1 MKKLMIVISTVMM
14 ACAVNAAS
22 YVWGFSDGNT
32 VAPDGSYFGEGGYA
46 DATAMLFLGTV
57 TAGAEGWEGLS
68 SATLLVSG
76 NMNDAP
82 DYNWGNHDP
91 NSPNSSDLVNALG
104 GQAYTLI
111 LLDSGSVSD
120 LASYDGK
127 YVSVTGTSEG
137 FSIPG
142 AGETVYYAAFTS
154 DATFGASDWADT
166 PAPGPTPPVI
176 PEPTTG
182 LLVLLGVAGLALRR
196 RA

>member
-1 MKKLMIVISTVMM
+1 MIAVSAVMM

-22 YVWGFSDGNT
+22 YIWGFNSAET
-32 VAPDGSYFGEGGYA
+32 VAPDGAYFGEGSYS

-57 TAGAEGWEGLS
+57 TAGADGWEGLS
-68 SATLLVSG
+68 SATLLASG
-76 NMNDAP
+76 NMNGDP
-82 DYNWGNHDP
+82 DYNWGQFDTDTMP
-91 NSPNSSDLVNALG
+91 SSDLVNALG

-120 LASYDGK
+120 LASYEGK
-127 YVSVTGTSEG
+127 YVSVTGTSDG

-142 AGETVYYAAFTS
+142 AGETVYYAAFTT
-154 DATFGASDWADT
+154 DTVFGASDWADT

-182 LLVLLGVAGLALRR
+182 LLVLLGVAGLALRC